1 MNKVDLTKCEQG
13 QLFYARLQTGYD
25 YDSAYLVG
33 IIVGVPTKM
42 VFAHNAKTYDD
53 NNIYTHNMESMVL
66 QQSTDAYYNMVLG
79 QSQVLYQEVCYI
91 TSDESCREATQEYVN
106 KVVNIQ
112 LQQPINQKK
121 LKYMLMNNI
130 QVLLGKIPN
139 YSTYLTRT
147 AMTLTG
153 TEKDIFLTKL
163 QNIDTFATVIQKVND
178 RYNFLKGVENTYNSF
193 GKVQNKVLGRVYL
206 KKKQSDFDLYAY
218 IGRLDNSTDKP
229 YVFVTLCRNE
239 SPNQYS
245 LFANRIRNAKAWYID
260 TAIQNNRGRVLRM
273 NETKFLSLLETD
285 LQLTNQDSYWTYSLT
300 NRNLNLVEYLT

>member
-1 MNKVDLTKCEQG
+1 MNKLDLTKCEQG

-25 YDSAYLVG
+25 YGSAYLVG
-33 IIVGVPTKM
+33 IIVGIPTKM
-42 VFAHNAKTYDD
+42 VFAHSVQTYDD
-53 NNIYTHNMESMVL
+53 KNIYMHNMESMVL

-163 QNIDTFATVIQKVND
+163 KNIDTMETVLQKINEK
-178 RYNFLKGVENTYNSF
+178 YSFLKDVENTYNSF

-206 KKKQSDFDLYAY
+206 KKNESDFDLFAY

-239 SPNQYS
+239 RPNQYS
-245 LFANRIRNAKAWYID
+245 VYASSIKKARSWYIN
-260 TAIQNNRGRVLRM
+260 TAIQKNKGKVLRM
-273 NETKFLSLLETD
+273 SETKFSALLETD

-300 NRNLNLVEYLT
+300 NRNLNLVEYL